1 MNLIIK
7 ENINLL
13 IFAFLASVFIYGIDI
28 FNFYLPIDSEF
39 GNNFI
44 GTISLGRWGHS
55 LLRYTILP
63 EPFLP
68 YFTVLISMVFLSI
81 SAVISSSVIGFEGKS
96 SYLFCLLAVS
106 YPQNAYQ
113 VEFLNQADTYCI
125 GLALCSLSVKLFIQF
140 LNVEEKVTRLSLA
153 SAAVALIIY
162 AMAIYQTMVFYVI
175 CLYIAKI
182 IYDNL
187 ENQKPILKTRA
198 NIIFIILIF
207 TSLLLY
213 LTITSIIQSFFRI
226 PASTYGKIYFP
237 HIFDIHS
244 VYPTLRIFLKTAL
257 GSRNFGLQVNIFSV
271 ISSIILIKIAGSN
284 KHNIN
289 RLPLTICLII
299 ILFLPYS
306 FILISMGE
314 VPARLFCGSSIV
326 FAFVIALLYQKL
338 KYDLVILTICLLI
351 SIINIYSV
359 TSLFYSDI
367 YSRELDINTAN
378 NINSLISKNYPDIL
392 QSNIPVYF
400 HGGLKQNNPWKKN
413 KTDVSGS
420 SFFYW
425 DGGNN
430 DRIINFF
437 KFYGIENFHQA
448 APDQIKGLLP
458 IINNIPEYPSRGSVK
473 IVDGVLVIKLGQTTG
488 WLPFEHK

>member
-1 MNLIIK
+1 
-7 ENINLL
+7 
-13 IFAFLASVFIYGIDI
+13 
-28 FNFYLPIDSEF
+28 
-39 GNNFI
+39 
-44 GTISLGRWGHS
+44 
-55 LLRYTILP
+55 
-63 EPFLP
+63 
-68 YFTVLISMVFLSI
+68 
-81 SAVISSSVIGFEGKS
+81 
-96 SYLFCLLAVS
+96 
-106 YPQNAYQ
+106 
-113 VEFLNQADTYCI
+113 
-125 GLALCSLSVKLFIQF
+125 
-140 LNVEEKVTRLSLA
+140 
-153 SAAVALIIY
+153 
-162 AMAIYQTMVFYVI
+162 
-175 CLYIAKI
+175 
-182 IYDNL
+182 
-187 ENQKPILKTRA
+187 
-198 NIIFIILIF
+198 
-207 TSLLLY
+207 
-213 LTITSIIQSFFRI
+213 
-226 PASTYGKIYFP
+226 
-237 HIFDIHS
+237 
-244 VYPTLRIFLKTAL
+244 
-257 GSRNFGLQVNIFSV
+257 
-271 ISSIILIKIAGSN
+271 
-284 KHNIN
+284 
-289 RLPLTICLII
+289 
-299 ILFLPYS
+299 
-306 FILISMGE
+306 MGE